1 MSFEAKTMAVELTSE
16 LEAKL
21 ERLAV
26 ETGRTK
32 DEFVQDAMAGYFEEL
47 ERVQETLDTRYDD
60 LKSGK
65 ARLVPAEEVVRRLRA
80 KSAAWRV

>member
-1 MSFEAKTMAVELTSE
+1 MTVELTSE

-32 DEFVQDAMAGYFEEL
+32 DEFVQDAMAGYFDEL

-65 ARLVPAEEVVRRLRA
+65 VELVPAEEVVRRLRA
-80 KSAAWRV
+80 KSAAWRA